1 MAVLRGMVLLIA
13 DKHSCDI
20 IQMVMIDTKFLRRK
34 SLKMIPFPCFRLTLV
49 CLISFCFTGKQTYQN
64 TSREFEK
71 VLRMNENI
79 RIWVRFN
86 LHNYPMFYFQ
96 WFYFQSNRHNIS

>member
-34 SLKMIPFPCFRLTLV
+34 SLKMIPFPCFRLT
-49 CLISFCFTGKQTYQN
+49 
-64 TSREFEK
+64 
-71 VLRMNENI
+71 
-79 RIWVRFN
+79 
-86 LHNYPMFYFQ
+86 
-96 WFYFQSNRHNIS
+96 

>member
-49 CLISFCFTGKQTYQN
+49 CLISFCLTEKQTYQN

-79 RIWVRFN
+79 RI
-86 LHNYPMFYFQ
+86 LGPFQ
-96 WFYFQSNRHNIS
+96 FT

>member
-49 CLISFCFTGKQTYQN
+49 CLIFF
-64 TSREFEK
+64 
-71 VLRMNENI
+71 VLRRNKLTKTLVESL
-79 RIWVRFN
+79 RKFSYEWK
-86 LHNYPMFYFQ
+86 Y
-96 WFYFQSNRHNIS
+96 